1 MSLSNV
7 QLLLADVAFIIIA
20 ARLLGTAAKLLG
32 QPPVLGEILAG
43 ILLGPTFF
51 HGAITKTLF
60 PAGMISPLT
69 ALADLG
75 LVLFMFV
82 VGYEVDLRLIRG
94 RERVAVGV
102 SLGSFILPLG
112 LGTGLGVWLAHRH
125 HLHHVSTFAL
135 FIGTAMAA
143 TAFPVLARILTDRG
157 LHRTRIG
164 GIALASAA
172 IADVLAWT
180 MLAVVVGLAGSS
192 AQWKV
197 LLAIPY
203 AAVMFAVV
211 RPLLRRLS
219 RFYLQA
225 GRLSPNVLATVL
237 AGLLLS
243 AAATNWMGL
252 HFIFGAFLFGVIM
265 PRQNVLGLRE
275 EILGRV
281 EEISVMVLL
290 PIYFVVSG
298 LSINLSTIGS
308 SGLEELGAILVVAI
322 VGKLVGAYLG
332 ALFTG
337 VHGRNAGVIAT
348 LMNTRGLTEIVI
360 LGVGLQLHILTK
372 PLYALMVVM
381 ALVTTAMS
389 GPLLKVIYP
398 DRVMQRDLAAADRA
412 QLAGGAAYRI
422 LVLIDRPET
431 AGPLVDIGADLAA
444 TRPGSEL
451 ALAHLVSLRA
461 EKRLQVGGG
470 LGGELLQMT
479 LVMGQLHALA
489 ERAAARGA
497 PATVLSRFS
506 EDVAGELSAYV
517 VAAEPDTIVLDSR
530 HAAYEDQAYTAIR
543 ADHRTR
549 LVTASG
555 PVPEAPSAVAVY
567 AGHGGGDAAAA
578 LNVATQL
585 AAARHLPL
593 VLVGADGRRSRSG
606 VADLTHR
613 GIQASS
619 GPPPEG
625 ALLVVGDD
633 GATAVATE
641 AHLTVRAGSTEDIEA
656 RPEIAAPVPVIGPGA
671 LEPGR
676 QPSP

>member
-1 MSLSNV
+1 MSLNDV

-20 ARLLGTAAKLLG
+20 ARLLGMAAKLLG

-51 HGAITKTLF
+51 HGTITKALF
-60 PAGMISPLT
+60 PTSLIPPLT
-69 ALADLG
+69 ALADIG

-102 SLGSFILPLG
+102 SVGSVILPLG
-112 LGTGLGVWLAHRH
+112 LGTALGVWLAHRN
-125 HLHHVSTFAL
+125 HLHNVSSFAL

-180 MLAVVVGLAGSS
+180 LLAVVVALAGSS

-203 AAVMFAVV
+203 AAAMFGIV

-219 RFYLQA
+219 RFYLKA
-225 GRLSPNVLATVL
+225 GRLTPNILATVL

-243 AAATNWMGL
+243 CYATNWMGL

-265 PRQNVLGLRE
+265 PRENVLGLRE
-275 EILGRV
+275 EILERLEQV
-281 EEISVMVLL
+281 SVLVLL

-332 ALFTG
+332 ARFTG
-337 VHGRNAGVIAT
+337 VRGRNAGVIAT
-348 LMNTRGLTEIVI
+348 LMNTRGLTELVI

-389 GPLLKVIYP
+389 GPLLKAIYP

-412 QLAGGAAYRI
+412 QLAGGPAYRI
-422 LVLIDRPET
+422 LVLIDRLET

-444 TRPGSEL
+444 TRPGSDL

-461 EKRLQVGGG
+461 DKRLEVGSG
-470 LGGELLQMT
+470 LGGALLQLT
-479 LVMGQLHALA
+479 LIMGQLHALT

-497 PATVLSRFS
+497 PALVLSRFS
-506 EDVAGELSAYV
+506 DDVPGELAAYV
-517 VAAEPDTIVLDSR
+517 AAANPDTIVLDT
-530 HAAYEDQAYTAIR
+530 HHDMGEDQAYAAIR
-543 ADHRTR
+543 ADGRTR
-549 LVTASG
+549 LVTAFG
-555 PVPEAPSAVAVY
+555 PVPDAPSAVAVY
-567 AGHGGGDAAAA
+567 SGHGGDAAAA

-593 VLVGADGRRSRSG
+593 VLAGADGRRGRSG
-606 VADLTHR
+606 LAELTHR
-613 GIQASS
+613 GIKASS

-625 ALLVVGDD
+625 ALIVAGED
-633 GATAVATE
+633 GAAAGP
-641 AHLTVRAGSTEDIEA
+641 HLTVRAGSSEDIEA
-656 RPEIAAPVPVIGPGA
+656 RPVIATPVSVIEPGA

-676 QPSP
+676 QP

>member
-1 MSLSNV
+1 MSLNDV
-7 QLLLADVAFIIIA
+7 QLLLADVAFIIIL
-20 ARLLGTAAKLLG
+20 ARLLGNLAKLLG

-51 HGAITKTLF
+51 HGTITKALF
-60 PAGMISPLT
+60 PPGLIPPLT

-102 SLGSFILPLG
+102 STGSVVLPLVLGSA
-112 LGTGLGVWLAHRH
+112 LGVWLAHRN
-125 HLHHVSTFAL
+125 HLPHVSTFAL

-164 GIALASAA
+164 GLALASAA
-172 IADVLAWT
+172 IADVLAWCL
-180 MLAVVVGLAGSS
+180 LAVVVALAGSS

-203 AAVMFAVV
+203 VVLMFAVV
-211 RPLLRRLS
+211 RPLLRQLS

-225 GRLSPNVLATVL
+225 GRLTPNILATVL

-243 AAATNWMGL
+243 SWATNWMGL
-252 HFIFGAFLFGVIM
+252 HFIFGAFLFGIVM
-265 PRQNVLGLRE
+265 PRENVLGMRE
-275 EILGRV
+275 EILDRLLQV
-281 EEISVMVLL
+281 SVLVLL
-290 PIYFVVSG
+290 PIYFVVAG

-308 SGLEELGAILVVAI
+308 SGLVELAAILVVAI

-332 ALFTG
+332 AQFTG

-348 LMNTRGLTEIVI
+348 LMNTRGLTELVI

-372 PLYALMVVM
+372 PLYTLMVVM

-389 GPLLKVIYP
+389 GPLLKAIYP
-398 DRVMQRDLAAADRA
+398 DRVMQHDLAAADRA
-412 QLAGGAAYRI
+412 ELAGGPAYRI
-422 LVLIDRPET
+422 LVLIDQPET

-451 ALAHLVSLRA
+451 ALVYLVSMRA
-461 EKRLQVGGG
+461 DKRLEVGAG

-479 LVMGQLHALA
+479 LVMGQLHAFT

-497 PATVLSRFS
+497 TATVFSRFS
-506 EDVAGELSAYV
+506 DDVAGELGAYV
-517 VAAEPDTIVLDSR
+517 EAAEPDTIVLDAN
-530 HAAYEDQAYTAIR
+530 HDPYEDNAYAAIR
-543 ADHRTR
+543 SEGRTR

-555 PVPEAPSAVAVY
+555 PVPDAPTAVAVY
-567 AGHGGGDAAAA
+567 SGHGGDASAA

-593 VLVGADGRRSRSG
+593 VLTGPDSRRSRSG
-606 VADLTHR
+606 VAELTHR
-613 GIQASS
+613 GIQARS

-625 ALLVVGDD
+625 ALLVAGED
-633 GATAVATE
+633 GAEAVDGE
-641 AHLTVRAGSTEDIEA
+641 AHLTVRAGSSEDLEA
-656 RPEIAAPVPVIGPGA
+656 RPEIATPLSA

-676 QPSP
+676 QP

>member
-1 MSLSNV
+1 MSLNDV
-7 QLLLADVAFIIIA
+7 QLLLADVAFIIIL
-20 ARLLGTAAKLLG
+20 ARLLGNLAKLLG

-51 HGAITKTLF
+51 HGTITKALF
-60 PAGMISPLT
+60 PPSLIPPLT

-94 RERVAVGV
+94 RERVAAGV
-102 SLGSFILPLG
+102 STGSVVLPLV
-112 LGTGLGVWLAHRH
+112 LGAALGVWLAHRN
-125 HLHHVSTFAL
+125 HLPHVSTFAL

-164 GIALASAA
+164 GLALASAA
-172 IADVLAWT
+172 IADVLAWCL
-180 MLAVVVGLAGSS
+180 LAVVVALAGSS

-197 LLAIPY
+197 LLAIPFV
-203 AAVMFAVV
+203 ALMFAVV

-225 GRLSPNVLATVL
+225 GRLTPNILATVL

-243 AAATNWMGL
+243 SWATNWMGL
-252 HFIFGAFLFGVIM
+252 HFIFGAFLFGIIM
-265 PRQNVLGLRE
+265 PRENVLGMRE
-275 EILGRV
+275 EILDRLLQV
-281 EEISVMVLL
+281 SVLVLL
-290 PIYFVVSG
+290 PIYFVVAG

-308 SGLEELGAILVVAI
+308 SGLVELAAILVVAI

-332 ALFTG
+332 AQFTG

-348 LMNTRGLTEIVI
+348 LMNTRGLTELVI

-372 PLYALMVVM
+372 PLYTLMVVM

-389 GPLLKVIYP
+389 GPLLKAIYP
-398 DRVMQRDLAAADRA
+398 DRVMQHDLAAADRA
-412 QLAGGAAYRI
+412 ELAGGPAYRI
-422 LVLIDRPET
+422 LVLIDQPET

-451 ALAHLVSLRA
+451 ALVYLVSMRA
-461 EKRLQVGGG
+461 DKRLEVGAGM
-470 LGGELLQMT
+470 GGELLQMT
-479 LVMGQLHALA
+479 LVMGQLHAFT

-497 PATVLSRFS
+497 TATVFSRFS
-506 EDVAGELSAYV
+506 DDVAGELGAYV
-517 VAAEPDTIVLDSR
+517 EAAEPDTIVLDAN
-530 HAAYEDQAYTAIR
+530 HDPYEDNAYAAIR
-543 ADHRTR
+543 SEGRTR
-549 LVTASG
+549 LITASG
-555 PVPEAPSAVAVY
+555 PVPDAPTAVAVY
-567 AGHGGGDAAAA
+567 SGHGGDASAA

-593 VLVGADGRRSRSG
+593 VLTGPDSRRSRSG
-606 VADLTHR
+606 VAELTHR
-613 GIQASS
+613 GIRARS

-625 ALLVVGDD
+625 ALLVAGED
-633 GATAVATE
+633 GAEAVDGE
-641 AHLTVRAGSTEDIEA
+641 AHLTVRAGSSEDLEA
-656 RPEIAAPVPVIGPGA
+656 RPEIATPLSA

-676 QPSP
+676 QP

>member
-1 MSLSNV
+1 MSLNDV
-7 QLLLADVAFIIIA
+7 QLLLADVAFIIIL
-20 ARLLGTAAKLLG
+20 ARLLGTAAKFLG

-51 HGAITKTLF
+51 HGTITKALF
-60 PAGMISPLT
+60 PTSLIPPLT
-69 ALADLG
+69 ALADIG

-102 SLGSFILPLG
+102 STCSVILPLG
-112 LGTGLGVWLAHRH
+112 LGAALGVWLAHRN
-125 HLHHVSTFAL
+125 HLPHVSTFAL

-180 MLAVVVGLAGSS
+180 LLAVVVALAGSS

-203 AAVMFAVV
+203 AAAMFGIV

-219 RFYLQA
+219 RFYVQA
-225 GRLSPNVLATVL
+225 GRLTPNVLAIVL

-243 AAATNWMGL
+243 CYATNWMGL

-265 PRQNVLGLRE
+265 PRENVLGLRE
-275 EILGRV
+275 EILGRL
-281 EEISVMVLL
+281 EEISVLVLL

-322 VGKLVGAYLG
+322 VGKLVGAYVG
-332 ALFTG
+332 AQLTG
-337 VHGRNAGVIAT
+337 VRGRNAGVIAT
-348 LMNTRGLTEIVI
+348 LMNTRGLTELVI

-412 QLAGGAAYRI
+412 LLAGGPAYRI
-422 LVLIDRPET
+422 LVLIDRLET
-431 AGPLVDIGADLAA
+431 AGPLVDIAADLAA

-461 EKRLQVGGG
+461 DKRLEVGSG

-479 LVMGQLHALA
+479 LVMGQLHALV

-497 PATVLSRFS
+497 QATVLSRFS
-506 EDVAGELSAYV
+506 DDVAGELSVYV
-517 VAAEPDTIVLDSR
+517 TAAEPDTIVLDS
-530 HAAYEDQAYTAIR
+530 ALASFEDEAYAAIR
-543 ADHRTR
+543 ADGRTR

-555 PVPEAPSAVAVY
+555 PVPDTPSAVAVY
-567 AGHGGGDAAAA
+567 TGHGGDAAAA

-585 AAARHLPL
+585 AAARHLRL

-606 VADLTHR
+606 LADLTHR

-625 ALLVVGDD
+625 ALLVVGED
-633 GATAVATE
+633 GAAAVATGT
-641 AHLTVRAGSTEDIEA
+641 HLTVRAGSSEDLEA
-656 RPEIAAPVPVIGPGA
+656 RPEIATPVPVMESGA
-671 LEPGR
+671 LDPGR
-676 QPSP
+676 QP

>member
-1 MSLSNV
+1 MSLNDV
-7 QLLLADVAFIIIA
+7 ELLLADVAIVIIL
-20 ARLLGTAAKLLG
+20 ARLLGAAAKLLG
-32 QPPVLGEILAG
+32 QPAVLGEILAG

-51 HGAITKTLF
+51 HAAITKALF
-60 PAGMISPLT
+60 PTSLIPPLT
-69 ALADLG
+69 ALADIG

-112 LGTGLGVWLAHRH
+112 LGTALGVWLAHRH
-125 HLHHVSTFAL
+125 HLHNVSNFAL

-164 GIALASAA
+164 GLALASAA
-172 IADVLAWT
+172 IADVLAWM
-180 MLAVVVGLAGSS
+180 MLAVVVALAGSS

-225 GRLSPNVLATVL
+225 GRLTPNVLGIVL

-243 AAATNWMGL
+243 AYATNWMGL
-252 HFIFGAFLFGVIM
+252 HFIFGSFLFGVVM
-265 PRQNVLGLRE
+265 PRENVLGLRE
-275 EILGRV
+275 EILTRL
-281 EEISVMVLL
+281 EEISVLVLL
-290 PIYFVVSG
+290 PLYFVVSG
-298 LSINLSTIGS
+298 LSINLSTVGTK
-308 SGLEELGAILVVAI
+308 GLEDLGAILVVAI
-322 VGKLVGAYLG
+322 IGKFVGAYFG
-332 ALFTG
+332 AQVTG
-337 VHGRNAGVIAT
+337 VRGRNAGVIAT

-389 GPLLKVIYP
+389 GPMLKAIYP
-398 DRVMQRDLAAADRA
+398 ERIMQRDLAAADRA
-412 QLAGGAAYRI
+412 LLAGRPAYRI
-422 LVLIDRPET
+422 LVLIERPEG
-431 AGPLVDIGADLAA
+431 ARPLVDVGADLAA

-451 ALAHLVSLRA
+451 VLAHLVSLRA
-461 EKRLQVGGG
+461 ESRLEVGSG

-479 LVMGQLHALA
+479 AVMGQLHGLA
-489 ERAAARGA
+489 ERAKARGV

-506 EDVAGELSAYV
+506 DDVPSELAAYV
-517 VAAEPDTIVLDSR
+517 AAAEPDTIILDAR
-530 HAAYEDQAYTAIR
+530 HDATEEDAYAAIR
-543 ADHRTR
+543 ADSRTR
-549 LVTASG
+549 LVTAS
-555 PVPEAPSAVAVY
+555 APLPDAPTAIAVY
-567 AGHGGGDAAAA
+567 SGHGGDASAA
-578 LNVATQL
+578 LNIATQL

-593 VLVGADGRRSRSG
+593 VLAAANGRRSRSG
-606 VADLTHR
+606 VAELTHR
-613 GIQASS
+613 GIDARS
-619 GPPPEG
+619 GPPPDG
-625 ALLVVGDD
+625 SLLVAAED
-633 GATAVATE
+633 AAVAVV
-641 AHLTVRAGSTEDIEA
+641 AAAAVHLTVRAGSSEDIDDH
-656 RPEIAAPVPVIGPGA
+656 PEIATPAAA
-671 LEPGR
+671 LEPGG
-676 QPSP
+676 QA

>member
-1 MSLSNV
+1 MSLNDV
-7 QLLLADVAFIIIA
+7 QLLLADVAFIIIL

-32 QPPVLGEILAG
+32 QPPVIGEILAG

-51 HGAITKTLF
+51 HGAIKTALF
-60 PAGMISPLT
+60 PATLIPPLT

-102 SLGSFILPLG
+102 STGSFILPLG
-112 LGTGLGVWLAHRH
+112 LGAALGVWLAHRH
-125 HLHHVSTFAL
+125 HIQHVSTFAL

-180 MLAVVVGLAGSS
+180 LLAVVVGLAGST

-197 LLAIPY
+197 FLAIPY
-203 AAVMFAVV
+203 AAVMFVVV
-211 RPLLRRLS
+211 RPLLRQLS
-219 RFYLQA
+219 RVYLQA
-225 GRLSPNVLATVL
+225 GRLTPNILATVL

-243 AAATNWMGL
+243 CYATNWMGL
-252 HFIFGAFLFGVIM
+252 HFIFGAFLFGVVM
-265 PRQNVLGLRE
+265 PRESVLGLRE
-275 EILGRV
+275 EILGRL
-281 EEISVMVLL
+281 EEISVLVLL
-290 PIYFVVSG
+290 PIYFVVAG

-332 ALFTG
+332 AQLTG
-337 VHGRNAGVIAT
+337 VSGRNAGVLAT
-348 LMNTRGLTEIVI
+348 LMNTRGLTELVI

-389 GPLLKVIYP
+389 GPLLKAIYP

-412 QLAGGAAYRI
+412 QLAGGPAHRI
-422 LVLIDRPET
+422 LVLIDRLET
-431 AGPLVDIGADLAA
+431 AGPLVDLGADLAA

-451 ALAHLVSLRA
+451 VLAHLVSLRA
-461 EKRLQVGGG
+461 PKRLEVGSG

-479 LVMGQLHALA
+479 LVMGQLHDLA
-489 ERAAARGA
+489 ERASARGA

-506 EDVAGELSAYV
+506 DDVAGELSAYI
-517 VAAEPDTIVLDSR
+517 AAADPDTIVLDSS
-530 HAAYEDQAYTAIR
+530 HDPYEDQAYAAIR
-543 ADHRTR
+543 ADGRIR

-555 PVPEAPSAVAVY
+555 PVPDAPTAVAVY
-567 AGHGGGDAAAA
+567 AGHGADAAAA

-585 AAARHLPL
+585 AAARHLRL
-593 VLVGADGRRSRSG
+593 VLAGADSRRGRSG
-606 VADLTHR
+606 LAELTHR
-613 GIQASS
+613 GIQASI
-619 GPPPEG
+619 GPPPDG
-625 ALLVVGDD
+625 ALLITGED
-633 GATAVATE
+633 GTAVVAAV
-641 AHLTVRAGSTEDIEA
+641 AHLTVRAGNAEDIEA
-656 RPEIAAPVPVIGPGA
+656 RPEIATPVSVMEPGA

-676 QPSP
+676 QP

>member
-1 MSLSNV
+1 MSLDDV
-7 QLLLADVAFIIIA
+7 QLLLADVAIVIIL
-20 ARLLGTAAKLLG
+20 ARLLGTAARLLG
-32 QPPVLGEILAG
+32 QPQVLGEILAG

-51 HGAITKTLF
+51 HAAITKALF
-60 PAGMISPLT
+60 PASLISPLT
-69 ALADLG
+69 ALADIG

-82 VGYEVDLRLIRG
+82 VGYELDLRLIRG
-94 RERVAVGV
+94 RERVAAGV
-102 SLGSFILPLG
+102 SLGAFILPLG
-112 LGTGLGVWLAHRH
+112 LGTALGVWLAHRS

-180 MLAVVVGLAGSS
+180 MLAIVVGLAGSS
-192 AQWKV
+192 AQWKAF
-197 LLAIPY
+197 LAIPY

-225 GRLSPNVLATVL
+225 GRLTPNVLAIVL

-243 AAATNWMGL
+243 GAATNWMGL
-252 HFIFGAFLFGVIM
+252 HFIFGAFLFGVAM
-265 PRQNVLGLRE
+265 PRENVIGLRE
-275 EILGRV
+275 ELLIRL
-281 EEISVMVLL
+281 EQISVLVFL
-290 PIYFVVSG
+290 PLYFVVSG
-298 LSINLSTIGS
+298 LSINLSTIGN
-308 SGLEELGAILVVAI
+308 SGLEDLGAILVVAI
-322 VGKLVGAYLG
+322 VGKLVGAWIG
-332 ALFTG
+332 AQATG
-337 VHGRNAGVIAT
+337 IRGRNAGVIAT

-389 GPLLKVIYP
+389 GPMLKAIYP
-398 DRVMQRDLAAADRA
+398 ERIMRRDLAAADRA
-412 QLAGGAAYRI
+412 QLAGGPAYRI
-422 LVLIDRPET
+422 LVLIERVDTSR
-431 AGPLVDIGADLAA
+431 PLVDIGADLAA

-451 ALAHLVSLRA
+451 VLSHLVSLRA
-461 EKRLQVGGG
+461 QSRLEVGTG

-479 LVMGQLHALA
+479 VVMDKLHALA
-489 ERAAARGA
+489 QRAAARGVH
-497 PATVLSRFS
+497 ATVLSRFS
-506 EDVAGELSAYV
+506 DDVPGELAAYV
-517 VAAEPDTIVLDSR
+517 AAAEPDTIVLDAR
-530 HAAYEDQAYTAIR
+530 HDAGEQEAYAAIR
-543 ADHRTR
+543 ADSRTR

-555 PVPEAPSAVAVY
+555 PVPDAPTAVAVY
-567 AGHGGGDAAAA
+567 AGHGADASAA

-585 AAARHLPL
+585 AAARQLPL
-593 VLVGADGRRSRSG
+593 VVAGADGRRSRSG
-606 VADLTHR
+606 IAELTHR

-625 ALLVVGDD
+625 SLLVAGEDAASAAV
-633 GATAVATE
+633 TAV
-641 AHLTVRAGSTEDIEA
+641 HLTVRAGSSEDIDD
-656 RPEIAAPVPVIGPGA
+656 RPEIAVPAAA
-671 LEPGR
+671 LEPEG
-676 QPSP
+676 QL

>member
-1 MSLSNV
+1 MSLNDV
-7 QLLLADVAFIIIA
+7 QLLLADVAFIIIL
-20 ARLLGTAAKLLG
+20 ARLLGNLAKLLG

-51 HGAITKTLF
+51 HGTITKTLF
-60 PAGMISPLT
+60 PPSLIPPLT

-94 RERVAVGV
+94 RERVAAGV
-102 SLGSFILPLG
+102 STGSVVLPLV
-112 LGTGLGVWLAHRH
+112 LGAALGVWLAHRN
-125 HLHHVSTFAL
+125 HLPHVSTFAL

-172 IADVLAWT
+172 IADVLAWCL
-180 MLAVVVGLAGSS
+180 LAVVVALAGSS

-197 LLAIPY
+197 LLAIPFV
-203 AAVMFAVV
+203 ALMFAVV

-225 GRLSPNVLATVL
+225 GRLTPNILATVL

-243 AAATNWMGL
+243 SWATNWMGL
-252 HFIFGAFLFGVIM
+252 HFIFGAFLFGIVM
-265 PRQNVLGLRE
+265 PRENVLGMRE
-275 EILGRV
+275 EILDRLLQV
-281 EEISVMVLL
+281 SVLVLL
-290 PIYFVVSG
+290 PIYFVVAG

-308 SGLEELGAILVVAI
+308 SGLVELAAILVVAI
-322 VGKLVGAYLG
+322 VGKLLGAYLG
-332 ALFTG
+332 AQFTG

-348 LMNTRGLTEIVI
+348 LMNTRGLTELVI

-372 PLYALMVVM
+372 PLYTLMVVM

-389 GPLLKVIYP
+389 GPLLKAIYP
-398 DRVMQRDLAAADRA
+398 DRVMQHDLAAADRA
-412 QLAGGAAYRI
+412 ELAGGPAYRI
-422 LVLIDRPET
+422 LVLIDQPET

-451 ALAHLVSLRA
+451 ALVYLVSMRA
-461 EKRLQVGGG
+461 DKRLEVGAGM
-470 LGGELLQMT
+470 GGELLQMT
-479 LVMGQLHALA
+479 LVMGQLHAFT

-497 PATVLSRFS
+497 TATVFSRFS
-506 EDVAGELSAYV
+506 DDVAGELGAYV
-517 VAAEPDTIVLDSR
+517 EAAEPDTIVLDAN
-530 HAAYEDQAYTAIR
+530 HDPYEDNAYAAIR
-543 ADHRTR
+543 SEGRTR

-555 PVPEAPSAVAVY
+555 PVPDAPTAVAVY
-567 AGHGGGDAAAA
+567 SGHGGDASAA

-593 VLVGADGRRSRSG
+593 VLTGPDSRRSRSG
-606 VADLTHR
+606 VAELTHR
-613 GIQASS
+613 GIRARS

-625 ALLVVGDD
+625 ALLVAGEDSTEAVD
-633 GATAVATE
+633 GE
-641 AHLTVRAGSTEDIEA
+641 AHLTVRAGSSEDLEA
-656 RPEIAAPVPVIGPGA
+656 RPEIATPLSA

-676 QPSP
+676 QP

>member
-1 MSLSNV
+1 MSLNDV
-7 QLLLADVAFIIIA
+7 QLLLADVAIVIIL

-51 HGAITKTLF
+51 HAAITKALF
-60 PAGMISPLT
+60 PTSLISPLT
-69 ALADLG
+69 ALADIG

-102 SLGSFILPLG
+102 SLGSFIVPLG
-112 LGTGLGVWLAHRH
+112 LGTALGVWLAHRH
-125 HLHHVSTFAL
+125 HLHNVSNFAL

-172 IADVLAWT
+172 IADVLAWM

-225 GRLSPNVLATVL
+225 GRLTPNILGIVL

-243 AAATNWMGL
+243 AYATNWMGL
-252 HFIFGAFLFGVIM
+252 HFIFGSFLFGVVM
-265 PRQNVLGLRE
+265 PRENVLGLRE
-275 EILGRV
+275 EILTRL
-281 EEISVMVLL
+281 EEISVLVLL
-290 PIYFVVSG
+290 PLYFVVSG
-298 LSINLSTIGS
+298 LSINLSTVGTK
-308 SGLEELGAILVVAI
+308 GLEDLGAILVVAI
-322 VGKLVGAYLG
+322 IGKLVGAYFG
-332 ALFTG
+332 AQVTG
-337 VHGRNAGVIAT
+337 VRGRNAGVIAT

-389 GPLLKVIYP
+389 GPMLKAIYP
-398 DRVMQRDLAAADRA
+398 ERVMQRDLAAADRA
-412 QLAGGAAYRI
+412 LLAGRPAYRI
-422 LVLIDRPET
+422 LVLIERPEG
-431 AGPLVDIGADLAA
+431 ARPLVDIGADLAA

-451 ALAHLVSLRA
+451 VLAHLVSLRA
-461 EKRLQVGGG
+461 ESRLEMGSG

-479 LVMGQLHALA
+479 AVMGQLHGLA
-489 ERAAARGA
+489 ERAKARGV

-506 EDVAGELSAYV
+506 DDVPGELAAYV
-517 VAAEPDTIVLDSR
+517 AAAEPDTIVLDAR
-530 HAAYEDQAYTAIR
+530 HDANEQDAYAAIR
-543 ADHRTR
+543 ADSRTR

-555 PVPEAPSAVAVY
+555 PLPDAPAAVAVY
-567 AGHGGGDAAAA
+567 SGHGGDASAA

-593 VLVGADGRRSRSG
+593 VLAAANGRRSRSG
-606 VADLTHR
+606 VAELTHR
-613 GIQASS
+613 GIDARS
-619 GPPPEG
+619 GPPPDG
-625 ALLVVGDD
+625 SLLVAAEDAAVT
-633 GATAVATE
+633 AAVAV
-641 AHLTVRAGSTEDIEA
+641 HLTVRAGSSEDIDDH
-656 RPEIAAPVPVIGPGA
+656 PEIATPAAA
-671 LEPGR
+671 LEPGG
-676 QPSP
+676 QA

>member
-1 MSLSNV
+1 
-7 QLLLADVAFIIIA
+7 
-20 ARLLGTAAKLLG
+20 
-32 QPPVLGEILAG
+32 
-43 ILLGPTFF
+43 
-51 HGAITKTLF
+51 
-60 PAGMISPLT
+60 
-69 ALADLG
+69 
-75 LVLFMFV
+75 
-82 VGYEVDLRLIRG
+82 
-94 RERVAVGV
+94 
-102 SLGSFILPLG
+102 
-112 LGTGLGVWLAHRH
+112 
-125 HLHHVSTFAL
+125 
-135 FIGTAMAA
+135 
-143 TAFPVLARILTDRG
+143 
-157 LHRTRIG
+157 
-164 GIALASAA
+164 
-172 IADVLAWT
+172 
-180 MLAVVVGLAGSS
+180 
-192 AQWKV
+192 
-197 LLAIPY
+197 
-203 AAVMFAVV
+203 
-211 RPLLRRLS
+211 
-219 RFYLQA
+219 
-225 GRLSPNVLATVL
+225 
-237 AGLLLS
+237 
-243 AAATNWMGL
+243 
-252 HFIFGAFLFGVIM
+252 
-265 PRQNVLGLRE
+265 
-275 EILGRV
+275 
-281 EEISVMVLL
+281 MVLL

-298 LSINLSTIGS
+298 LSINLSTIGN

-332 ALFTG
+332 ALLTG

-398 DRVMQRDLAAADRA
+398 DRVMRRDLAAADRA

-422 LVLIDRPET
+422 LVLVDRPET

-479 LVMGQLHALA
+479 LVMGQLHALV

-506 EDVAGELSAYV
+506 DDVAGELSAYV

-530 HAAYEDQAYTAIR
+530 HDAYEDQAYTAIR
-543 ADHRTR
+543 ADGRTR

-567 AGHGGGDAAAA
+567 SGHGADAAAA

-593 VLVGADGRRSRSG
+593 VLAGGDGRRSRSG

-613 GIQASS
+613 GIQAST

-656 RPEIAAPVPVIGPGA
+656 RPEIAAPAPVTGSGA

>member
-1 MSLSNV
+1 MSLNDV
-7 QLLLADVAFIIIA
+7 QLLLADVAFIIIL
-20 ARLLGTAAKLLG
+20 ARLLGNLAKLLG

-51 HGAITKTLF
+51 HGTITKALF
-60 PAGMISPLT
+60 PPSLIPPLT

-94 RERVAVGV
+94 RERVAAGV
-102 SLGSFILPLG
+102 STGSVVLPLV
-112 LGTGLGVWLAHRH
+112 LGAALGVWLAHRN
-125 HLHHVSTFAL
+125 HLPHVSTFAL

-164 GIALASAA
+164 GLALASAA
-172 IADVLAWT
+172 IADVLAWCL
-180 MLAVVVGLAGSS
+180 LAVVVALAGSS

-197 LLAIPY
+197 LLAIPFV
-203 AAVMFAVV
+203 ALMFAVV

-225 GRLSPNVLATVL
+225 GRLTPNILATVL

-243 AAATNWMGL
+243 SWATNWMGL
-252 HFIFGAFLFGVIM
+252 HFIFGAFLFGIIM
-265 PRQNVLGLRE
+265 PRENVLGMRE
-275 EILGRV
+275 EILDRLLQV
-281 EEISVMVLL
+281 SVLVLL
-290 PIYFVVSG
+290 PIYFVVAG

-308 SGLEELGAILVVAI
+308 SGLVELAAILVVAI

-332 ALFTG
+332 AQFTG

-348 LMNTRGLTEIVI
+348 LMNTRGLTELVI

-372 PLYALMVVM
+372 PLYTLMVVM

-389 GPLLKVIYP
+389 GPLLKAIYP
-398 DRVMQRDLAAADRA
+398 DRVMQHDLAAADRA
-412 QLAGGAAYRI
+412 ELAGGPAYRI
-422 LVLIDRPET
+422 LVLIDQPET

-451 ALAHLVSLRA
+451 ALVYLVSMRA
-461 EKRLQVGGG
+461 DKRLEVGAGM
-470 LGGELLQMT
+470 GGELLQMT
-479 LVMGQLHALA
+479 LVMGQLHAFT

-497 PATVLSRFS
+497 TATVFSRFS
-506 EDVAGELSAYV
+506 DDVAGELGAYV
-517 VAAEPDTIVLDSR
+517 EAAEPDTIVLDAN
-530 HAAYEDQAYTAIR
+530 HDPYEDNAYAAIR
-543 ADHRTR
+543 SEGRTR
-549 LVTASG
+549 LITASG
-555 PVPEAPSAVAVY
+555 PVPDAPTAVAVY
-567 AGHGGGDAAAA
+567 SGHGGDASAA

-593 VLVGADGRRSRSG
+593 VLTGPDSRRSRSG
-606 VADLTHR
+606 VAALTHL
-613 GIQASS
+613 GIRARS

-625 ALLVVGDD
+625 ALLVAGED
-633 GATAVATE
+633 GAEAVDGG
-641 AHLTVRAGSTEDIEA
+641 AHLTVRAGSSEDLEA
-656 RPEIAAPVPVIGPGA
+656 RPEIATPLSA

-676 QPSP
+676 QP

>member
-1 MSLSNV
+1 MSLNDV
-7 QLLLADVAFIIIA
+7 QLLLADVAFIIIL
-20 ARLLGTAAKLLG
+20 ARLLGNLAKLLG

-51 HGAITKTLF
+51 HGTITKTLF
-60 PAGMISPLT
+60 PPTLIPPLT

-94 RERVAVGV
+94 RERVAAGV
-102 SLGSFILPLG
+102 STGSVVLPLV
-112 LGTGLGVWLAHRH
+112 LGAALGVWLAHRN
-125 HLHHVSTFAL
+125 HLPHVSTFAL

-164 GIALASAA
+164 GLALASAA
-172 IADVLAWT
+172 IADVLAWCL
-180 MLAVVVGLAGSS
+180 LAVVVALAGSS

-197 LLAIPY
+197 LLAIPFV
-203 AAVMFAVV
+203 ALMFAVV

-225 GRLSPNVLATVL
+225 GRLTPNILATVL

-243 AAATNWMGL
+243 SWATNWMGL
-252 HFIFGAFLFGVIM
+252 HFIFGAFLFGIVM
-265 PRQNVLGLRE
+265 PRENVLGMRE
-275 EILGRV
+275 EILDRLLQV
-281 EEISVMVLL
+281 SVLVLL
-290 PIYFVVSG
+290 PIYFVVAG

-308 SGLEELGAILVVAI
+308 SGLVELAAILVVAI

-332 ALFTG
+332 AQFTG

-348 LMNTRGLTEIVI
+348 LMNTRGLTELVI

-372 PLYALMVVM
+372 PLYTLMVVM

-389 GPLLKVIYP
+389 GPLLKAIYP
-398 DRVMQRDLAAADRA
+398 DRVMQHDLAAADRA
-412 QLAGGAAYRI
+412 ELAGGPAYRI
-422 LVLIDRPET
+422 LVLIDQPET

-451 ALAHLVSLRA
+451 ALVYLVSMRA
-461 EKRLQVGGG
+461 DKRLEVGAGM
-470 LGGELLQMT
+470 GGELLQMT
-479 LVMGQLHALA
+479 LVMGQLHAFT

-497 PATVLSRFS
+497 TATVFSRFS
-506 EDVAGELSAYV
+506 DDVAGELGAYV
-517 VAAEPDTIVLDSR
+517 EAAEPDTIVLDAN
-530 HAAYEDQAYTAIR
+530 HDPYEDNAYASIR
-543 ADHRTR
+543 SEGRTR

-555 PVPEAPSAVAVY
+555 PVPDAPTAVAVY
-567 AGHGGGDAAAA
+567 SGHGGDASAA

-593 VLVGADGRRSRSG
+593 VLTGPDSRRSRSG
-606 VADLTHR
+606 VAELIHR
-613 GIQASS
+613 GIHAR
-619 GPPPEG
+619 GGLPPEG
-625 ALLVVGDD
+625 ALLVAGED
-633 GATAVATE
+633 GAEAVDGE
-641 AHLTVRAGSTEDIEA
+641 AHLTVRAGSSEDLEA
-656 RPEIAAPVPVIGPGA
+656 RPEIATPLSA

-676 QPSP
+676 QP

>member
-1 MSLSNV
+1 MSLDDV
-7 QLLLADVAFIIIA
+7 QLLLADVAIVIIL
-20 ARLLGTAAKLLG
+20 ARLLGTVARLLG

-51 HGAITKTLF
+51 HAAITKALF
-60 PAGMISPLT
+60 PASLIPPLT

-102 SLGSFILPLG
+102 STGSFILPLG
-112 LGTGLGVWLAHRH
+112 LGAALGVWLAHRS

-172 IADVLAWT
+172 IADVLAWA
-180 MLAVVVGLAGSS
+180 MLAVVVALAGSS
-192 AQWKV
+192 QQWKV

-203 AAVMFAVV
+203 AAVMFGVV

-225 GRLSPNVLATVL
+225 GRLTPNILATVL

-243 AAATNWMGL
+243 CYATNWMGL
-252 HFIFGAFLFGVIM
+252 HFIFGAFLFGVVM
-265 PRQNVLGLRE
+265 PRDNVLGLRE
-275 EILGRV
+275 EILTRL
-281 EEISVMVLL
+281 EEISVLVLL
-290 PIYFVVSG
+290 PLYFVVSG

-308 SGLEELGAILVVAI
+308 SGLVDLAAILVVAI
-322 VGKLVGAYLG
+322 VGKLSGAYIG
-332 ALFTG
+332 AQLTG
-337 VHGRNAGVIAT
+337 VRGRNAGVIAT

-389 GPLLKVIYP
+389 GPMLKAIYP
-398 DRVMQRDLAAADRA
+398 ERIMQRDLAAADRA
-412 QLAGGAAYRI
+412 QLAGGPAYRI
-422 LVLIDRPET
+422 LVLIERVDT
-431 AGPLVDIGADLAA
+431 ARPLVDIGADLAA
-444 TRPGSEL
+444 TRPGSDL
-451 ALAHLVSLRA
+451 VLAHLVSLRT
-461 EKRLQVGGG
+461 ESRLEVGTG

-479 LVMGQLHALA
+479 VVMGQLHELA

-497 PATVLSRFS
+497 HATVLSRFS
-506 EDVAGELSAYV
+506 DDVPGELAAYV
-517 VAAEPDTIVLDSR
+517 AAAEPDTIVLDAR
-530 HAAYEDQAYTAIR
+530 HDANEEDAYATIR
-543 ADHRTR
+543 ADSRTR

-555 PVPEAPSAVAVY
+555 PVPDAPTAVAVY
-567 AGHGGGDAAAA
+567 AGHGAGASAA

-593 VLVGADGRRSRSG
+593 VVAGADGRRSRSG
-606 VADLTHR
+606 IAELTHR

-625 ALLVVGDD
+625 SLLVADEDAAAAAV
-633 GATAVATE
+633 TAV
-641 AHLTVRAGSTEDIEA
+641 HLTVRAGSSEDIDD
-656 RPEIAAPVPVIGPGA
+656 RPEIAAPAAA
-671 LEPGR
+671 LEPEG
-676 QPSP
+676 QL

>member
-1 MSLSNV
+1 MSLNDV
-7 QLLLADVAFIIIA
+7 QLLLADVAIIIVL

-51 HGAITKTLF
+51 HGTITNALF
-60 PAGMISPLT
+60 PKSLISPLT
-69 ALADLG
+69 ALADIG

-82 VGYEVDLRLIRG
+82 VGYELDLRLIRG

-102 SLGSFILPLG
+102 SAGSVLLPLG
-112 LGTGLGVWLAHRH
+112 LGAALGVWLAHRN
-125 HLHHVSTFAL
+125 HLHHVPTFAL

-157 LHRTRIG
+157 LHRTSIG

-180 MLAVVVGLAGSS
+180 LLAVVVAVAGSS

-197 LLAIPY
+197 LLAVPY
-203 AAVMFAVV
+203 AAVMFLVV

-225 GRLSPNVLATVL
+225 GRLTPNILAIVL

-243 AAATNWMGL
+243 SYATNWMGL
-252 HFIFGAFLFGVIM
+252 HFIFGAFLFGVVM
-265 PRQNVLGLRE
+265 PRENVVGLRE
-275 EILGRV
+275 EILERL
-281 EEISVMVLL
+281 EQISVLVLL
-290 PIYFVVSG
+290 PIYFVVAG
-298 LSINLSTIGS
+298 LSINLSTIGH
-308 SGLEELGAILVVAI
+308 SGLVELGAILVVAI
-322 VGKLVGAYLG
+322 VGKLVGSYLG
-332 ALFTG
+332 AVSTG
-337 VHGRNAGVIAT
+337 VRGRNAGVIAT

-360 LGVGLQLHILTK
+360 LGVGLQLHILNNE
-372 PLYALMVVM
+372 LYALMVVM

-389 GPLLKVIYP
+389 GPLLKAIYP
-398 DRVMQRDLAAADRA
+398 DRIMQRDLAAADRA

-422 LVLIDRPET
+422 LVLIGRPET
-431 AGPLVDIGADLAA
+431 AGPLVDIGADLAV

-451 ALAHLVSLRA
+451 ALVYLVSLRDDD
-461 EKRLQVGGG
+461 RLEVGAG

-479 LVMGQLHALA
+479 VVMDQLNALA
-489 ERAAARGA
+489 DRAKARGA

-517 VAAEPDTIVLDSR
+517 AAAEPDTIVLDSR
-530 HAAYEDQAYTAIR
+530 HDPFEDRAYAAIR
-543 ADHRTR
+543 ADSRTR
-549 LVTASG
+549 LVTASS
-555 PVPEAPSAVAVY
+555 PAPAVPTAVAVY
-567 AGHGGGDAAAA
+567 TGHGSDADAA

-593 VLVGADGRRSRSG
+593 VLTGTEGRRSRG
-606 VADLTHR
+606 DVAELTHR

-625 ALLVVGDD
+625 ALLIVGESV
-633 GATAVATE
+633 ATAVTSW
-641 AHLTVRAGSTEDIEA
+641 AHLTVRAGSSEDLEA
-656 RPEIAAPVPVIGPGA
+656 RPEIATPVSE

-676 QPSP
+676 QP

>member
-1 MSLSNV
+1 MSLNDV
-7 QLLLADVAFIIIA
+7 QLLLADVAIIIIL
-20 ARLLGTAAKLLG
+20 ARLLGTAAKLIG
-32 QPPVLGEILAG
+32 QPPVVGEILAG

-51 HGAITKTLF
+51 HGAITKALF
-60 PAGMISPLT
+60 PPSLIPPLT
-69 ALADLG
+69 ALADIG

-94 RERVAVGV
+94 RERVAAGV
-102 SLGSFILPLG
+102 SLGSVILPLG
-112 LGTGLGVWLAHRH
+112 LGTALGVWLAHRN
-125 HLHHVSTFAL
+125 HLPHVSTFAL

-172 IADVLAWT
+172 IADVLAWVL
-180 MLAVVVGLAGSS
+180 LALVVALAGSG

-197 LLAIPY
+197 VLAIPY

-225 GRLSPNVLATVL
+225 GRLTPNILATVL

-243 AAATNWMGL
+243 SYATNWMGL
-252 HFIFGAFLFGVIM
+252 HFIFGAFLFGLVM
-265 PRQNVLGLRE
+265 PRENVLGLRE
-275 EILGRV
+275 EVLERLEQV
-281 EEISVMVLL
+281 SVLVLL

-298 LSINLSTIGS
+298 LNINLSTIGH
-308 SGLEELGAILVVAI
+308 SGLVELAAILVVAI
-322 VGKLVGAYLG
+322 VGKLAGAYLG
-332 ALFTG
+332 AQFTG
-337 VHGRNAGVIAT
+337 VRGRNAGVLAT
-348 LMNTRGLTEIVI
+348 LMNTRGLTELVV

-372 PLYALMVVM
+372 PLYALMVIM

-412 QLAGGAAYRI
+412 QLAGGPAYRI
-422 LVLIDRPET
+422 LVLIDHPET

-451 ALAHLVSLRA
+451 ALVYLVSLRA
-461 EKRLQVGGG
+461 DKRLEVGAG

-479 LVMGQLHALA
+479 LVMGQLHELT

-497 PATVLSRFS
+497 PATVFSRFS
-506 EDVAGELSAYV
+506 DDVAGELSAYV
-517 VAAEPDTIVLDSR
+517 TAAEPDTIVLDAG
-530 HAAYEDQAYTAIR
+530 HAAYENQAYAAIR
-543 ADHRTR
+543 ADSRTR
-549 LVTASG
+549 LVTAST
-555 PVPEAPSAVAVY
+555 PVPGAPSAVAVY
-567 AGHGGGDAAAA
+567 SGHGGDASAA

-593 VLVGADGRRSRSG
+593 VLAGTDGRRSRSG
-606 VADLTHR
+606 LAELTHR
-613 GIQASS
+613 GIRARS

-625 ALLVVGDD
+625 ALIVAGEDVAAAA
-633 GATAVATE
+633 ATGV
-641 AHLTVRAGSTEDIEA
+641 HLTVRAGSSEDIEA
-656 RPEIAAPVPVIGPGA
+656 RPEIATPVSA

-676 QPSP
+676 QP

>member
-1 MSLSNV
+1 MSLNDV
-7 QLLLADVAFIIIA
+7 QLLLADVAFIIIL

-51 HGAITKTLF
+51 HGAITKALF
-60 PAGMISPLT
+60 PASLIPPLT
-69 ALADLG
+69 ALADIG

-94 RERVAVGV
+94 RERVAAGV
-102 SLGSFILPLG
+102 SLGSVILPLG
-112 LGTGLGVWLAHRH
+112 LGTALGVWLAHRN
-125 HLHHVSTFAL
+125 HLHNVSSFAL

-172 IADVLAWT
+172 IADVLAWIL
-180 MLAVVVGLAGSS
+180 LAVVVAIAGSS

-197 LLAIPY
+197 LLAFPY
-203 AAVMFAVV
+203 AAAMFGIV

-225 GRLSPNVLATVL
+225 GRLTPNILATVL

-265 PRQNVLGLRE
+265 PRENVLGLRE
-275 EILGRV
+275 EILERLLQ
-281 EEISVMVLL
+281 ISVLVLL

-322 VGKLVGAYLG
+322 VGKFVGAYLG
-332 ALFTG
+332 AQLTG
-337 VHGRNAGVIAT
+337 VRGRNAGVIAT
-348 LMNTRGLTEIVI
+348 LMNTRGLTELVI
-360 LGVGLQLHILTK
+360 LGVGLQLHILTP
-372 PLYALMVVM
+372 PLYTLMVVM

-389 GPLLKVIYP
+389 GPLLKAIYP

-412 QLAGGAAYRI
+412 QLAGGPAYRI
-422 LVLIDRPET
+422 LVLIDQLDT

-451 ALAHLVSLRA
+451 ALVYLVSFRTD
-461 EKRLQVGGG
+461 KRLELGAG

-479 LVMGQLHALA
+479 TVMGQLHELA

-497 PATVLSRFS
+497 PATVFSRFS
-506 EDVAGELSAYV
+506 DDVAGELSAYV
-517 VAAEPDTIVLDSR
+517 MAAEPDTIVLDTG
-530 HAAYEDQAYTAIR
+530 HAAYEDQAYAAIR
-543 ADHRTR
+543 AEGRTR

-555 PVPEAPSAVAVY
+555 PVPDAPNAVAVY
-567 AGHGGGDAAAA
+567 SGHGADAAAA

-593 VLVGADGRRSRSG
+593 VLAGADGRRGRSD

-625 ALLVVGDD
+625 ALLVVGED
-633 GATAVATE
+633 GAAAVATG
-641 AHLTVRAGSTEDIEA
+641 AQLTVRAGSSEDLEA
-656 RPEIAAPVPVIGPGA
+656 RPEIATPVSA

-676 QPSP
+676 QP

>member
-1 MSLSNV
+1 MSLNDV
-7 QLLLADVAFIIIA
+7 QLLLADVAFIIIL
-20 ARLLGTAAKLLG
+20 ARLLGNLAMRLG
-32 QPPVLGEILAG
+32 QPQVLGEILAG

-60 PAGMISPLT
+60 PPSLIPPLT
-69 ALADLG
+69 ALADIG

-94 RERVAVGV
+94 RERVAAGV
-102 SLGSFILPLG
+102 STGSVVLPLV
-112 LGTGLGVWLAHRH
+112 LGTALGVWLAHRNH
-125 HLHHVSTFAL
+125 IHHVSTFAL

-157 LHRTRIG
+157 LHRTPIG

-180 MLAVVVGLAGSS
+180 LLAVVVALAGSS

-203 AAVMFAVV
+203 AAVMFGVV
-211 RPLLRRLS
+211 RPLLRQLS
-219 RFYLQA
+219 RLYLKA
-225 GRLSPNVLATVL
+225 GRLTPNILATVL

-243 AAATNWMGL
+243 AYATNWMGL
-252 HFIFGAFLFGVIM
+252 HFIFGAFLFGIVM
-265 PRQNVLGLRE
+265 PRENALGLRE
-275 EILGRV
+275 EILERLLQV
-281 EEISVMVLL
+281 SVLVLL

-308 SGLEELGAILVVAI
+308 SGLVELAAILVVAI

-332 ALFTG
+332 AQLTG
-337 VHGRNAGVIAT
+337 VGGRNAGVIAT
-348 LMNTRGLTEIVI
+348 LMNTRGLTELVI

-372 PLYALMVVM
+372 PLYTLMVVM

-389 GPLLKVIYP
+389 GPMLKAIYP
-398 DRVMQRDLAAADRA
+398 DRVMQRDLAAADRV
-412 QLAGGAAYRI
+412 QLAGGPAYRI

-451 ALAHLVSLRA
+451 ALVYLVSVRTD
-461 EKRLQVGGG
+461 KRLEVGAG

-479 LVMGQLHALA
+479 LVMGQLHALT
-489 ERAAARGA
+489 ERAATRGA
-497 PATVLSRFS
+497 TATVFSRFS
-506 EDVAGELSAYV
+506 DDVAGELSAYV
-517 VAAEPDTIVLDSR
+517 AAAEPDTIVLDAGHASYED
-530 HAAYEDQAYTAIR
+530 AAYAAIR
-543 ADHRTR
+543 SDDRTR
-549 LVTASG
+549 LVTIAG
-555 PVPEAPSAVAVY
+555 PVPDMPSAVAVHS
-567 AGHGGGDAAAA
+567 GHGGDASAA

-593 VLVGADGRRSRSG
+593 VLTGADGRRSRG
-606 VADLTHR
+606 EVAELTHR
-613 GIQASS
+613 GIRARS

-625 ALLVVGDD
+625 ALLVVGED
-633 GATAVATE
+633 GAAAVAGG
-641 AHLTVRAGSTEDIEA
+641 AHLTVRAGSSEDIEA
-656 RPEIAAPVPVIGPGA
+656 RPEIATPVSA

>member
-1 MSLSNV
+1 MSLNDV
-7 QLLLADVAFIIIA
+7 QLLLADVAIIIVL

-51 HGAITKTLF
+51 HGTITNALF
-60 PAGMISPLT
+60 PKSLISPLT
-69 ALADLG
+69 ALADIG

-82 VGYEVDLRLIRG
+82 VGYELDLRLIRG

-102 SLGSFILPLG
+102 SAGSVVLPLG
-112 LGTGLGVWLAHRH
+112 LGAALGVWLAHRN
-125 HLHHVSTFAL
+125 HLHHVPTFAL

-157 LHRTRIG
+157 LHRTSIG

-180 MLAVVVGLAGSS
+180 LLAVVVALAGSS

-203 AAVMFAVV
+203 VAVMFLVV
-211 RPLLRRLS
+211 RPLLRQLS

-225 GRLSPNVLATVL
+225 GRLTPNILATVL

-243 AAATNWMGL
+243 GYATNWMGL
-252 HFIFGAFLFGVIM
+252 HFIFGAFLFGVVM
-265 PRQNVLGLRE
+265 PREDVAGLRE
-275 EILGRV
+275 EILGRL
-281 EEISVMVLL
+281 EQISVLVLL

-298 LSINLSTIGS
+298 LSINLSTIGH
-308 SGLEELGAILVVAI
+308 SGLVELGAILVVAI
-322 VGKLVGAYLG
+322 VGKLVGSYLG
-332 ALFTG
+332 AVSTG
-337 VHGRNAGVIAT
+337 VGGRNAGVIAT
-348 LMNTRGLTEIVI
+348 LMNTRGLTELVI
-360 LGVGLQLHILTK
+360 LGVGLQLHILNNE
-372 PLYALMVVM
+372 LYALMVVM

-412 QLAGGAAYRI
+412 QLAGGPAYRI
-422 LVLIDRPET
+422 LVLVDRLET

-451 ALAHLVSLRA
+451 VLAHLVSVQA
-461 EKRLQVGGG
+461 ENRLEVGSG
-470 LGGELLQMT
+470 LSGELLQMT
-479 LVMGQLHALA
+479 VVMGQLHALV
-489 ERAAARGA
+489 ERATARGA

-506 EDVAGELSAYV
+506 EDVPGELSAYV
-517 VAAEPDTIVLDSR
+517 AAAEPDTLVFDTS
-530 HAAYEDQAYTAIR
+530 HDPFEAQAYAAIR
-543 ADHRTR
+543 ADSRTR
-549 LVTASG
+549 LIMASG
-555 PVPEAPSAVAVY
+555 PWPAAPSAVVACT
-567 AGHGGGDAAAA
+567 GHGGDAAAA

-593 VLVGADGRRSRSG
+593 VLSGGAGRRIRG
-606 VADLTHR
+606 GAAELAHR
-613 GIQASS
+613 GIQVSS

-625 ALLVVGDD
+625 SLIVVGED
-633 GATAVATE
+633 GTPDAV
-641 AHLTVRAGSTEDIEA
+641 AHLTVRAGSSEDIED
-656 RPEIAAPVPVIGPGA
+656 RPEIATPVSVM
-671 LEPGR
+671 EPGR
-676 QPSP
+676 QP